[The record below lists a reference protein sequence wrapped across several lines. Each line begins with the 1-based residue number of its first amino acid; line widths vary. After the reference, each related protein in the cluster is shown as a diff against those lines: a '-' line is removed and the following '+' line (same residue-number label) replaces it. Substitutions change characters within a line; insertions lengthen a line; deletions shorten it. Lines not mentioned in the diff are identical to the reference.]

1 VVVYEEGGTV
11 KKYRGVGLRVLRYW
25 RPRLLQ
31 LVEETW
37 SKRVSCRTM
46 KKGGI
51 LLPFGCSFPVCPSS
65 QT

>member
-1 VVVYEEGGTV
+1 MVYEEEGTV

-31 LVEETW
+31 LAEETW
-37 SKRVSCRTM
+37 SKRVSSRTM
-46 KKGGI
+46 KEGEIRK
-51 LLPFGCSFPVCPSS
+51 PCRCPSVYPSS